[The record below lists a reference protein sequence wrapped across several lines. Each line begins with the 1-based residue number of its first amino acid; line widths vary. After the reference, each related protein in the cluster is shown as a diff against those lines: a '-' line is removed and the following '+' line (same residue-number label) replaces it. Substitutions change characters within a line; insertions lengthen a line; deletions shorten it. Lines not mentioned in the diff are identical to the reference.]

1 MSDTYRGADYEQDEA
16 EEARK
21 KIIENTHKLL
31 LDRAEQ
37 IFDQMITH
45 IKNGEKNG

>member
-21 KIIENTHKLL
+21 KIVRKTHKL
-31 LDRAEQ
+31 LDRAEK

-45 IKNGEKNG
+45 IKNGEKNE